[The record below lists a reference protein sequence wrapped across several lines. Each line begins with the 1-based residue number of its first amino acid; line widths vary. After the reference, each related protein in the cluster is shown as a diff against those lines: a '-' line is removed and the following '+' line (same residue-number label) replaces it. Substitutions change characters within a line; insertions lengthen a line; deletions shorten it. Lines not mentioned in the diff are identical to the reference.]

1 MSDLQTALSGLQEKL
16 QALLKRQLA
25 LEKENHQLK
34 GTLEGQQQLI
44 AQLENELKKEQAALI
59 TAQMRP
65 AQQMDPE
72 EKAAL
77 NKKIDDFIKEID
89 HCIQNLNP

>member
-1 MSDLQTALSGLQEKL
+1 MSELQTALSGLQEKL

-34 GTLEGQQQLI
+34 GTLEEQLKVI
-44 AQLENELKKEQAALI
+44 GHLENELKNEQSALI

-65 AQQMDPE
+65 AQQMDPS

>member
-34 GTLEGQQQLI
+34 GTLAEQQLVMT
-44 AQLENELKKEQAALI
+44 QLQNELKNEQAALI
-59 TAQMRP
+59 TAKMRP
-65 AQQMDPE
+65 VQQMDPA

-77 NKKIDDFIKEID
+77 NKKIDDFIREID

>member
-1 MSDLQTALSGLQEKL
+1 MSDLQTALLGLHEKL

-25 LEKENHQLK
+25 LEKEHHQLK
-34 GTLEGQQQLI
+34 GTLEEKLLVIG
-44 AQLENELKKEQAALI
+44 QLEHELKNEQAALI

-65 AQQMDPE
+65 AQQMDPA

>member
-1 MSDLQTALSGLQEKL
+1 MSDLQTALLGLQEKL

-34 GTLEGQQQLI
+34 GTLEEKLLLI
-44 AQLENELKKEQAALI
+44 SQLENELKNEQAALI

-65 AQQMDPE
+65 AQKMDPA
-72 EKAAL
+72 EKAAM

>member
-1 MSDLQTALSGLQEKL
+1 
-16 QALLKRQLA
+16 
-25 LEKENHQLK
+25 
-34 GTLEGQQQLI
+34 
-44 AQLENELKKEQAALI
+44 
-59 TAQMRP
+59 MRP
-65 AQQMDPE
+65 AQQMDPA

>member
-1 MSDLQTALSGLQEKL
+1 MSDLQTALLGLQEKL

-34 GTLEGQQQLI
+34 GTLEEQLI
-44 AQLENELKKEQAALI
+44 VIGQLENALKNEQAALI

-65 AQQMDPE
+65 AQQMDPA

-89 HCIQNLNP
+89 HCIENLNP

>member
-1 MSDLQTALSGLQEKL
+1 MSDLQTALLGLQEKL

-25 LEKENHQLK
+25 LERENHQLK
-34 GTLEGQQQLI
+34 GALEDQQI
-44 AQLENELKKEQAALI
+44 KIGQLENALKNEQAALI

-65 AQQMDPE
+65 AQQMDPT

>member
-34 GTLEGQQQLI
+34 GTLEGQQQMI

>member
-1 MSDLQTALSGLQEKL
+1 MSDLQTALLGLQEKL

-34 GTLEGQQQLI
+34 GTLEEKLQVIG
-44 AQLENELKKEQAALI
+44 QLENALKKEQAALI

-65 AQQMDPE
+65 AQQMDPA

>member
-1 MSDLQTALSGLQEKL
+1 MSDLQAALLGLQEKL
-16 QALLKRQLA
+16 QALIKRQLA

-34 GTLEGQQQLI
+34 GTLEEKLLVIG
-44 AQLENELKKEQAALI
+44 QLENELKNEQAALI

-65 AQQMDPE
+65 AQQMDPA

>member
-1 MSDLQTALSGLQEKL
+1 MSDLQTALLGLQEKL

-34 GTLEGQQQLI
+34 GTLEEKLQVIG
-44 AQLENELKKEQAALI
+44 QLENALKKEQAALI

-65 AQQMDPE
+65 AQQMDPA
-72 EKAAL
+72 EKAAM

>member
-1 MSDLQTALSGLQEKL
+1 MSDLQTAILGLQEKL

-25 LEKENHQLK
+25 LEKENQQLK
-34 GTLEGQQQLI
+34 GTLEEQLQVI
-44 AQLENELKKEQAALI
+44 GKLENELKNEQAALI

-65 AQQMDPE
+65 GQQMDPA

>member
-34 GTLEGQQQLI
+34 GTLEEQLQVI
-44 AQLENELKKEQAALI
+44 GQLEKELKNEQAALI

-65 AQQMDPE
+65 AQQMDPA

-77 NKKIDDFIKEID
+77 NKKIDAFIKEID

>member
-1 MSDLQTALSGLQEKL
+1 MSDLQTALLGLQEKL

-34 GTLEGQQQLI
+34 HSLEEKLQAI
-44 AQLENELKKEQAALI
+44 DQLENTLKNEQAALI

-65 AQQMDPE
+65 AQQMDPA

>member
-1 MSDLQTALSGLQEKL
+1 MSDLQTALLGLQEKL
-16 QALLKRQLA
+16 QALIKRQLV

-34 GTLEGQQQLI
+34 GTLEEQLNVI

-65 AQQMDPE
+65 AQEMDPA

>member
-1 MSDLQTALSGLQEKL
+1 MSDLQTALLGLQEKL

-34 GTLEGQQQLI
+34 GTLAEQQHVITQL
-44 AQLENELKKEQAALI
+44 QNELKNEQAALI

-65 AQQMDPE
+65 AQQMDPA

-77 NKKIDDFIKEID
+77 NKKIDDFINEID

>member
-1 MSDLQTALSGLQEKL
+1 MSDLQTALLGLQEKL

-34 GTLEGQQQLI
+34 GTLEEQLI
-44 AQLENELKKEQAALI
+44 AIGQLENALKNEQAALI

-65 AQQMDPE
+65 AQQMDPS

>member
-1 MSDLQTALSGLQEKL
+1 MSDLQTALLGLQEKL

-34 GTLEGQQQLI
+34 SSLEEKLQAI
-44 AQLENELKKEQAALI
+44 DNLEYILKNEQAALI

-65 AQQMDPE
+65 AQPMAPA

-77 NKKIDDFIKEID
+77 NKKIDHFIKEID

>member
-1 MSDLQTALSGLQEKL
+1 MSELQTALSGLQEKL

-34 GTLEGQQQLI
+34 GTLDEKLI
-44 AQLENELKKEQAALI
+44 VIGQLENALKKEQAALI

-65 AQQMDPE
+65 AQQMDPS

>member
-1 MSDLQTALSGLQEKL
+1 MSDLQTALLGLQEKL
-16 QALLKRQLA
+16 QTLLKRQLA

-34 GTLEGQQQLI
+34 GSLEEQLKVI
-44 AQLENELKKEQAALI
+44 GQLENELKKEQAALI

-65 AQQMDPE
+65 AQQMDPA

>member
-34 GTLEGQQQLI
+34 GTLEQQQQLI
-44 AQLENELKKEQAALI
+44 GQLETELKNEQAALI

-65 AQQMDPE
+65 AQQMDPS

>member
-1 MSDLQTALSGLQEKL
+1 MSDLQTALLGLQEKL

-34 GTLEGQQQLI
+34 GTLEEQLI
-44 AQLENELKKEQAALI
+44 VIGQLENALKNEQAALI

-65 AQQMDPE
+65 AQQMDPA

>member
-25 LEKENHQLK
+25 LEKENDQLK
-34 GTLEGQQQLI
+34 GTLEIQLYRI
-44 AQLENELKKEQAALI
+44 GQLENELKKEQAALI

-65 AQQMDPE
+65 AQQMDPSV
-72 EKAAL
+72 KAAL
-77 NKKIDDFIKEID
+77 NKKIDNFIKEID

>member
-1 MSDLQTALSGLQEKL
+1 MSDLQTALLGLQEKL

-34 GTLEGQQQLI
+34 GTLEEQLI
-44 AQLENELKKEQAALI
+44 AIGQLENALKNEQAALI

-65 AQQMDPE
+65 AQQMDPA

-89 HCIQNLNP
+89 HCIENLNP

>member
-1 MSDLQTALSGLQEKL
+1 MSDLQTALLGLQEKL

-34 GTLEGQQQLI
+34 GTLEEQLI
-44 AQLENELKKEQAALI
+44 AIGQLENALKNEQAALI

-65 AQQMDPE
+65 AQQMDPA

>member
-1 MSDLQTALSGLQEKL
+1 MSDLQTALLGLQEKL

-25 LEKENHQLK
+25 LEKENHPLK
-34 GTLEGQQQLI
+34 GTLEEQLI
-44 AQLENELKKEQAALI
+44 AIGQLENALKNEQAALI

-65 AQQMDPE
+65 AQQMDPA

-89 HCIQNLNP
+89 HCIENLNP

>member
-1 MSDLQTALSGLQEKL
+1 MSDLQTALLGLQEKL

-34 GTLEGQQQLI
+34 GTLEEKLLLI
-44 AQLENELKKEQAALI
+44 SQLENELKNEQAALM

-65 AQQMDPE
+65 AQQMDPA
-72 EKAAL
+72 EKAAM

>member
-1 MSDLQTALSGLQEKL
+1 MSDLQTALLGLQEKL

-34 GTLEGQQQLI
+34 ATLEEKVQVMG
-44 AQLENELKKEQAALI
+44 QLENALKNEQAALI

-65 AQQMDPE
+65 AQQMDPSV
-72 EKAAL
+72 KAAL

-89 HCIQNLNP
+89 YCIQNLNP

>member
-1 MSDLQTALSGLQEKL
+1 MSDLQTALLGLQEKL

-34 GTLEGQQQLI
+34 GTLEEQLNVI
-44 AQLENELKKEQAALI
+44 TQLENELKKEQAALI

-65 AQQMDPE
+65 AQEMDPA

>member
-1 MSDLQTALSGLQEKL
+1 MSDLQTALLGLQEKL

-34 GTLEGQQQLI
+34 GTLEEKLI
-44 AQLENELKKEQAALI
+44 VIGQLENELKNEQAALI

-65 AQQMDPE
+65 AQQMDPA

-89 HCIQNLNP
+89 NCIQNLNP

>member
-1 MSDLQTALSGLQEKL
+1 LLGLQEKL

-34 GTLEGQQQLI
+34 GTLEEKLQVIG
-44 AQLENELKKEQAALI
+44 QLENALKKEQAALI

-65 AQQMDPE
+65 AQQMDPA
-72 EKAAL
+72 EKAAM

>member
-1 MSDLQTALSGLQEKL
+1 MSDLQTALLGLQEKL

-34 GTLEGQQQLI
+34 SSLEEKI
-44 AQLENELKKEQAALI
+44 KAIDQLENTLKNEQAALI

-65 AQQMDPE
+65 AQQMDPA

>member
-1 MSDLQTALSGLQEKL
+1 MSDLKTALLGLQEKL

-34 GTLEGQQQLI
+34 GTLEEQLI
-44 AQLENELKKEQAALI
+44 AIGQLENALKNEQAALI

-65 AQQMDPE
+65 AQQMDPA

>member
-1 MSDLQTALSGLQEKL
+1 MSDLQTALLGLQEKL

-34 GTLEGQQQLI
+34 SSLEEKLQVVG
-44 AQLENELKKEQAALI
+44 QLENALKKEQAALI

-65 AQQMDPE
+65 AQQMDPA

>member
-1 MSDLQTALSGLQEKL
+1 MSDLQTALLGLQEKL

-34 GTLEGQQQLI
+34 SSLEEKLQAI
-44 AQLENELKKEQAALI
+44 DQLENTLKNEQAALI

-65 AQQMDPE
+65 AQQMDPA

>member
-16 QALLKRQLA
+16 QA
-25 LEKENHQLK
+25 
-34 GTLEGQQQLI
+34 LEGQQQLI

>member
-1 MSDLQTALSGLQEKL
+1 MSDLQTALLGLQEKL

-34 GTLEGQQQLI
+34 GSLEEQLKVI
-44 AQLENELKKEQAALI
+44 GQLENELKNEQAALI

-65 AQQMDPE
+65 AQQMDPA